1 MMYYI
6 ESASM
11 DPYFNLA
18 LEQYV
23 FDRLD
28 RRHEYFMLWRNR
40 ESVIVGRHQ
49 NTAAEING
57 VYVREHAISVVR
69 RLSGGGAVYH
79 DPGNVNFTFIVNA
92 GGLGAFDFASF
103 CRPVVA
109 ALARLGVEAEIN
121 GRNDMTIQG
130 RKFSGNAQYRKQG
143 RIMHHGT
150 ILYDLDL
157 GAAAKAL
164 KPPEDKLESKG
175 LKSVRSRIAN
185 VKSQMPGNASVEDF
199 IAALRESMFQEYQL
213 VPYELSPADLDG
225 VKALRDGVYATWDW
239 NYGASPAYAIV
250 KERRV
255 EGCGKLEIHMNVD
268 RGVIRDIAFFGDYFG
283 NEDSSGLAALL
294 RGQPPEREALA
305 PVLAKAALGEY
316 FYGLDADRFLDILLE

>member
-57 VYVREHAISVVR
+57 AYVREHAISVVR

-92 GGLGAFDFASF
+92 GDLGAFDFASF
-103 CRPVVA
+103 CGPVVA
-109 ALARLGVEAEIN
+109 ALARLGVKAEIN

-130 RKFSGNAQYRKQG
+130 RKFSGNAQYCKQG

-164 KPPEDKLESKG
+164 TPPEDKLESKG

-185 VKSQMPGNASVEDF
+185 VKSHMPGNASVEDF
-199 IAALRESMFQEYQL
+199 IVALRESMFQEYQL
-213 VPYELSPADLDG
+213 VAYELSPAELEG
-225 VKALRDGVYATWDW
+225 VKALRDGVYVTWDW
-239 NYGASPAYAIV
+239 NYGASPAYSIV

-255 EGCGKLEIHMNVD
+255 EGCGKLEIRMNVD

-294 RGQPPEREALA
+294 RGLRPERESLV
-305 PVLAKAALGEY
+305 PVLAKVALGEY
-316 FYGLDADRFLDILLE
+316 FYGLDADRFMDILLE